1 LAYDESP
8 VEDAHRTVR
17 LPDSDRY
24 WITLGA
30 RYELSRAIAI
40 DVAYAHLFFDDA
52 PIHNIS
58 PRPRLLAWQIQ
69 SASFEALLDIVGI
82 QMVLGF

>member
-1 LAYDESP
+1 MPIAPFACQTATAIGSP
-8 VEDAHRTVR
+8 
-17 LPDSDRY
+17 
-24 WITLGA
+24 WGA

-58 PRPRLLAWQIQ
+58 PSPAPPGVANTVSGEFR
-69 SASFEALLDIVGI
+69 SSLDIVGI